1 MLAFSLSS
9 LSIAIAG
16 FYISGKI
23 SDDVFKAAIF
33 FSAVGF
39 LLLNLVLAPWL
50 LKIVGI
56 AVFFVFSSLNRW
68 LVKNFRV

>member
-23 SDDVFKAAIF
+23 SDDVFKVAIF

-50 LKIVGI
+50 LKIIGM
-56 AVFFVFSSLNRW
+56 AVLFCF
-68 LVKNFRV
+68 